1 MMKNVLWRLSLAS
14 VLAVMANAAAAQG
27 DVNAGEAKAGT
38 CLGCHGIPG
47 YQNVYPT
54 YKVPRIAGQN
64 AAYLVEALKAYKA
77 GNRDHKTMTAQ
88 AGSLSEQDMQDIA
101 AYFASFASK

>member
-1 MMKNVLWRLSLAS
+1 MTNSAL
-14 VLAVMANAAAAQG
+14 AQG
-27 DVNAGEAKAGT
+27 DAAAGEAEART

-64 AAYLVEALKAYKA
+64 EAYLVEALKAYKA
-77 GNRDHKTMTAQ
+77 GNRDHKTMAAQ
-88 AGSLSEQDMQDIA
+88 AASLSEQDMKNIA
-101 AYFASFASK
+101 AYFAGFASK

>member
-1 MMKNVLWRLSLAS
+1 MKKNVLWRVSLAS
-14 VLAVMANAAAAQG
+14 AFAVMTNSALAQG
-27 DVNAGEAKAGT
+27 DAAAGEAEART

-64 AAYLVEALKAYKA
+64 EAYLEAEGLQ
-77 GNRDHKTMTAQ
+77 GRQ
-88 AGSLSEQDMQDIA
+88 PRPQDDGR
-101 AYFASFASK
+101 SSR

>member
-1 MMKNVLWRLSLAS
+1 MKNVLWQASLAS
-14 VLAVMANAAAAQG
+14 VLAVMANGALAQSDAA
-27 DVNAGEAKAGT
+27 AGEAKART

-64 AAYLVEALKAYKA
+64 EAYLVEALKAYKA
-77 GNRDHKTMTAQ
+77 GNRDHKTMAAQ
-88 AGSLSEQDMQDIA
+88 AASLSEQDMKNIA
-101 AYFASFASK
+101 AYFAGFASK

>member
-1 MMKNVLWRLSLAS
+1 MKKNVLWRVSLAS
-14 VLAVMANAAAAQG
+14 AFAVMTNSALAQG
-27 DVNAGEAKAGT
+27 DAAAGEAEART

-64 AAYLVEALKAYKA
+64 EAYLVEALKAYKA
-77 GNRDHKTMTAQ
+77 GNRDHKTMAAQ
-88 AGSLSEQDMQDIA
+88 AASLSEQDMKNIA
-101 AYFASFASK
+101 AYFAGFASK